1 MSNFDKQLKTA
12 IETYSELSGMT
23 FSEVSKKCTN
33 TESSVYRSVSMIM
46 FMAR

>member
-1 MSNFDKQLKTA
+1 MSNFDKQLTVA

-23 FSEVSKKCTN
+23 FNEVADKCTN
-33 TESSVYRSVSMIM
+33 QEGPVYRSVSMIM